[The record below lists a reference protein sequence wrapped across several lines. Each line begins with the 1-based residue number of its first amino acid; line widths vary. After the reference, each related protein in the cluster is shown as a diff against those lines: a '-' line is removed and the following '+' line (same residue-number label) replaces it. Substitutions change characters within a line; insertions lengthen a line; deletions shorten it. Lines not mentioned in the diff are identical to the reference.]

1 MAMHER
7 CAMVPGPLSHQQN
20 PAAIHQKLIAARI
33 IGPIR
38 ILVSRMPPNACCMHV
53 HRIPVLG
60 QIGPPQLPPCPQ
72 EIRALGAEVFTAPRA
87 HTHPALPVIRRRSGH
102 LVPPVKLPPPCPLQ
116 EIRALGAEVF
126 SAPRGG
132 EVTFHG
138 PGQMVAYPIVDIRA
152 AGLGAHAFV
161 EKLEGAV
168 VSTLGRGGL
177 APSRRT
183 QASAA
188 TGPIS
193 FSSSAVAPA
202 AHASHA
208 RSPPYH
214 ARLGRFG
221 IRAEGQV
228 NGATGVWV
236 GDRKIAAVGVK
247 LSHGVRCEPVWD
259 SEDCHRPVP
268 SYYAYGPPCTPP

>member
-1 MAMHER
+1 M
-7 CAMVPGPLSHQQN
+7 
-20 PAAIHQKLIAARI
+20 
-33 IGPIR
+33 
-38 ILVSRMPPNACCMHV
+38 
-53 HRIPVLG
+53 
-60 QIGPPQLPPCPQ
+60 
-72 EIRALGAEVFTAPRA
+72 GAEVFT
-87 HTHPALPVIRRRSGH
+87 
-102 LVPPVKLPPPCPLQ
+102 
-116 EIRALGAEVF
+116 
-126 SAPRGG
+126 APRGG

-161 EKLEGAV
+161 ENLEGAVVSTLGTGWVHAAPCGRAAGLGTRAFVEKLEGAV

-188 TGPIS
+188 TQPIPFYS
-193 FSSSAVAPA
+193 STDSSST
-202 AHASHA
+202 HASHPSLPRCRA
-208 RSPPYH
+208 RT
-214 ARLGRFG
+214 GRFG

-247 LSHGVRCEPVWD
+247 LSHGVRYEL
-259 SEDCHRPVP
+259 SLGL
-268 SYYAYGPPCTPP
+268 SL

>member
-1 MAMHER
+1 M
-7 CAMVPGPLSHQQN
+7 
-20 PAAIHQKLIAARI
+20 
-33 IGPIR
+33 
-38 ILVSRMPPNACCMHV
+38 
-53 HRIPVLG
+53 
-60 QIGPPQLPPCPQ
+60 
-72 EIRALGAEVFTAPRA
+72 GAEVFT
-87 HTHPALPVIRRRSGH
+87 
-102 LVPPVKLPPPCPLQ
+102 
-116 EIRALGAEVF
+116 
-126 SAPRGG
+126 APRGG

-161 EKLEGAV
+161 ENLEGAV

-188 TGPIS
+188 TQPIPFYS
-193 FSSSAVAPA
+193 STDSSST
-202 AHASHA
+202 HASHPSLPRCRA
-208 RSPPYH
+208 RT
-214 ARLGRFG
+214 GRFG

-247 LSHGVRCEPVWD
+247 LSHGVRYEL
-259 SEDCHRPVP
+259 SLGL
-268 SYYAYGPPCTPP
+268 SL